1 MKTKKKRRFIELE
14 SSYFCLCQDM
24 YICLQVQ
31 RINMQRMMWSRT
43 LLLGSDAVRF
53 VRNQLQM
60 KLEEITQW
68 NKVSNSTDFDSQ
80 ITI

>member
-1 MKTKKKRRFIELE
+1 
-14 SSYFCLCQDM
+14 
-24 YICLQVQ
+24 
-31 RINMQRMMWSRT
+31 MQRMMWSRT

-68 NKVSNSTDFDSQ
+68 NKVSNSTDFDS
-80 ITI
+80 

>member
-1 MKTKKKRRFIELE
+1 MKTKKKRRFIG
-14 SSYFCLCQDM
+14 
-24 YICLQVQ
+24 I
-31 RINMQRMMWSRT
+31 
-43 LLLGSDAVRF
+43 DAVRF

>member
-1 MKTKKKRRFIELE
+1 
-14 SSYFCLCQDM
+14 M